1 VSNDQPIETIELD
14 EIPDDLSGLGEANQP
29 EEAPYRTLLELW
41 RAVLEPS
48 NEVRK
53 DPVSP
58 QWAVKMVTMYPG
70 VGFGDVEGIHHGV
83 FDMAAEMAAI
93 LNDEIDGDDECLKKL
108 DAAEDAEQNS
118 RHYKDLL
125 AAWQIYI
132 LREELAWRPSDRDA
146 AAKLAVLSE
155 VQQMFLGETGL
166 VAHLEQIGFQFDDA
180 DKAELQ
186 QRLVDAREEALKGG
200 DGE

>member
-1 VSNDQPIETIELD
+1 MSNDQPIETIELD

-93 LNDEIDGDDECLKKL
+93 LNDEIGRASC
-108 DAAEDAEQNS
+108 
-118 RHYKDLL
+118 
-125 AAWQIYI
+125 
-132 LREELAWRPSDRDA
+132 RERVSSP
-146 AAKLAVLSE
+146 V
-155 VQQMFLGETGL
+155 
-166 VAHLEQIGFQFDDA
+166 
-180 DKAELQ
+180 
-186 QRLVDAREEALKGG
+186 
-200 DGE
+200 